1 MQIHDAMRPIVRRRR
16 LGTGMTNAVRML
28 FVCCVVSACA
38 LLGSLMLGM
47 PSLNWYA
54 VIMLVGLPLGAFVA
68 GFFRRHSIADAAIE
82 ADRCYGLQDRVLS
95 AIEFER
101 ICNLQPIHELQ
112 LADARQC
119 ASQFDPRDVV
129 PLTMTRHGWVV
140 VMSAIVIT
148 MLAFVAGDPASGKAK
163 VAVRS
168 PAFTEESQQLADQ
181 AKKLDELAEQQEDT
195 AIAEIAKKMN
205 DSAQVLRE
213 ESTELGDVLAEY
225 SRLQEEMRGQRA
237 EYDAEMMQSQLQA
250 IAKALRGVAGLENMS
265 QALEQLEFES
275 AARDLESFDGA
286 AIDPLLAE
294 GTAAQLQEIAEQL
307 NAAKLDSLSEAVEE
321 LGEGLAEADAED
333 TSAAAKDLAAQLR
346 KLGKQSQADSVLQ
359 SQLAMLQESKAELVS
374 GQSIDIPSP
383 KPQQALSEVGSGID
397 GELDGEPSQLDT
409 SRQQMELAG
418 TLGEGASSVETSIAQ
433 ADDAQAQ
440 RSYRDVYQEYEKQ
453 SRAVLEAEPIPL
465 GHRQTIRRYFK
476 LIRPVDEVEEQ

>member
-1 MQIHDAMRPIVRRRR
+1 MLVHDAMRPIVRRRR
-16 LGTGMTNAVRML
+16 LSTGMSYAVRML
-28 FVCCVVSACA
+28 FVCSIVSACA
-38 LLGSLMLGM
+38 LVGSLLLGM

-54 VIMLVGLPLGAFVA
+54 LIMLVGLPLGAFVA
-68 GFFRRHSIADAAIE
+68 GFSRRHSIAEAAIK
-82 ADRCYGLQDRVLS
+82 ADRCYGLQDQLLS

-101 ICNLQPIHELQ
+101 IDNLRPIHELQ
-112 LADARQC
+112 LEESKLC
-119 ASQFDPRDVV
+119 ASQLDPRAIE
-129 PLTMTRHGWVV
+129 PLTMTRHAWVV

-148 MLAFVAGDPASGKAK
+148 TLALVAGSTVADNTN

-168 PAFTEESQQLADQ
+168 PAFTQESQRLAEQ
-181 AKKLDELAEQQEDT
+181 AQKLNELAAQQEDT
-195 AIAEIAKKMN
+195 TIAKIAKKMN
-205 DSAQVLRE
+205 DSAQVLGE

-225 SRLQEEMRGQRA
+225 SRLQEQMRNQRA

-250 IAKALRGVAGLENMS
+250 IAKALKGIARLENLS
-265 QALEQLEFES
+265 QALEQLEFEA

-286 AIDPLLAE
+286 AIDPLVAE

-307 NAAKLDSLSEAVEE
+307 NAAKLHSLSEAVEKM
-321 LGEGLAEADAED
+321 GEGLAEADVED

-346 KLGKQSQADSVLQ
+346 KLGKQSQSDSVLQ
-359 SQLAMLQESKAELVS
+359 SQLTMLQESKAEIVS

-383 KPQQALSEVGSGID
+383 KPQQASSEVGSEID
-397 GELDGEPSQLDT
+397 GELNGEPSRLDT

-440 RSYRDVYQEYEKQ
+440 RSYRDAYQEYEKQ
-453 SRAVLEAEPIPL
+453 SRAVLEAESIPL

-476 LIRPVDEVEEQ
+476 LIRPIDEVEER